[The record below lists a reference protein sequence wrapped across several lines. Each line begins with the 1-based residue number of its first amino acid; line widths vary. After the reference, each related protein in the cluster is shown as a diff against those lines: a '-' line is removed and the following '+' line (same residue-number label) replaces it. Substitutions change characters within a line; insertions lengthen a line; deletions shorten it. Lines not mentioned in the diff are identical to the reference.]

1 MPEPEF
7 FILLFVACAVFGVC
21 SLIAGC
27 LYFLGRRKNSKLF
40 KLLAILLL
48 IPGLVVFVPMFF
60 LLLMWVWY
68 WTFGDKTAGRAPQ
81 ISPPAITNY
90 AR

>member
-7 FILLFVACAVFGVC
+7 FILLFVACAVFGMC
-21 SLIAGC
+21 SLIAGG
-27 LYFLGRRKNSKLF
+27 LYFWGRRKNSKLF
-40 KLLAILLL
+40 KVLAILTLV
-48 IPGLVVFVPMFF
+48 PGLIVFVPMFF

-68 WTFGDKTAGRAPQ
+68 WIFDDKTAGSSPQ

-90 AR
+90 VR